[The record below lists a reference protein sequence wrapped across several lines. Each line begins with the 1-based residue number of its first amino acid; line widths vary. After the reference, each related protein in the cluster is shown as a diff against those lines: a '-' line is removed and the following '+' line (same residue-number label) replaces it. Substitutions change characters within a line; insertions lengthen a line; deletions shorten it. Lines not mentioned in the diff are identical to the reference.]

1 MPAWL
6 MPPQILL
13 LAAPIAMTLAALALA
28 AGERRAQARRARD
41 TLGKPRERVE
51 DGAVGERVVLEGR
64 LHVLEDACLRF
75 EDGREAAAATVESA
89 GPRARSTLSLSLGP
103 LPARY
108 PARRALPFSMETEGG
123 SIAAGPGSAQAL
135 PDARALDR
143 DASRD
148 LRLAHSTRAGVLVLT
163 CGKEDLLVEGPV
175 EVAVGS
181 DETDPAAP
189 FHTLTA
195 SVRERIAKV
204 TSGAALPESGADD
217 PVHAMP
223 LFRSVRSG
231 AWVRAAGVL
240 SKASDGAR
248 AGYREQARWVLSGK
262 DDAPVRL
269 AYEGT
274 PRHHGSTVALARGV
288 RRFSWSRAA
297 MVLTALVTLAGGV
310 AFGIGRPPRRPQRA
324 DRTASQPRPA
334 PRPRAT
340 TPSPAAAFVEQRDA
354 LAAAIDARCS
364 EPRPTAMPAKWRCV
378 GEPESFTMYLPPET
392 ECASPR
398 FDLGCLGGYA
408 GNGFKIKPHFDTGEV
423 HLDVVDRSG
432 AFLDIQGSP
441 ARAVRTPHSITL
453 VFEEEGAGVPSQK
466 LGLAQDPRLA
476 FEVECDS
483 EQACRRAWLAL
494 QSVRVW

>member
-51 DGAVGERVVLEGR
+51 DGTTGERVVLEGR
-64 LHVLEDACLRF
+64 LHVLEDACPRF

-89 GPRARSTLSLSLGP
+89 GPRARSTLSLGP
-103 LPARY
+103 PGPY
-108 PARRALPFSMETEGG
+108 PARGALPLSMEANGAPSPARVG
-123 SIAAGPGSAQAL
+123 SPQAL
-135 PDARALDR
+135 VDAALER
-143 DASRD
+143 DAPKD
-148 LRLAHSTRAGVLVLT
+148 LRLAHSTRAGVLVLS
-163 CGKEDLLVEGPV
+163 CGKEDVLVEGPV

-195 SVRERIAKV
+195 AVRERVAKV
-204 TSGAALPESGADD
+204 TSGAALPEPGADD

-274 PRHHGSTVALARGV
+274 PRHNGSTIALARGV

-297 MVLTALVTLAGGV
+297 MVLTAVVTVAVGV
-310 AFGIGRPPRRPQRA
+310 AFAIGRPPRRQQRA
-324 DRTASQPRPA
+324 DRTTSQPQPRPA
-334 PRPRAT
+334 ARPRAT
-340 TPSPAAAFVEQRDA
+340 TPSPAGFVEQRDA
-354 LAAAIDARCS
+354 LAAAIEARCS
-364 EPRPTAMPAKWRCV
+364 EPRPTAIPAKWRCV
-378 GEPESFTMYLPPET
+378 GEPESFTMYLPPGT
-392 ECASPR
+392 ECPEPR
-398 FDLGCLGGYA
+398 FDLGCLGGYE
-408 GNGFKIKPHFDTGEV
+408 GDGFKIKPHFDTGEV
-423 HLDVVDRSG
+423 HLGIVDRSG
-432 AFLDIQGSP
+432 AFLDIQGYP

-453 VFEEEGAGVPSQK
+453 VFEEEGVGVPSEK